1 MSADSPP
8 AAALD
13 GRGADEAL
21 TPANRTRLFWACFVA
36 LITTAFGFIVR
47 ALVIDEW
54 GDAYG
59 LTGTQKGEIF
69 GAGLWPFA
77 ISIILG
83 SLIIDR
89 VGYGTG
95 MAFAFVC
102 HVVSAVVTIFGPGLM
117 FSEDGNGA
125 YWALYLGN
133 VIVALGNGAVE
144 AVINPV
150 VATLFPREKTKWL
163 NILHAGWPGG
173 LVLGGVIVLLAD
185 KFFGGSVFVDG
196 ETVFNPV
203 NWQYKVALIF
213 LPTLVYGA
221 VMLACKFP
229 INERVAAGVS
239 YRDMLAELGW
249 AGAFIVSS
257 MIFLELTRVAGAIS
271 VEVGG
276 PALADWSVYVPW
288 VLAAAVAAAFG
299 AYVKGAFGNP
309 IVVVILLIMIPL
321 ATTEL
326 GTDSWITSLMEPVM
340 TQIGVRAGWVLVYT
354 SAIMMVLRFFAG
366 PIVHRISPLGL
377 LCACSAIAAVGLALL
392 SFADGA
398 VMVLIAAT
406 VYGVGKTFFW
416 PTTLGVTAEQSPRGG
431 ALTLNAVGGTGML
444 AVGTI
449 GAVFLGYF
457 AETNSVDVLAET
469 SPAIAETSVKQETWV
484 FGEYEAV
491 DQDAVKAL
499 PKADA
504 ALVATA
510 EGEGKQAALLQVAA
524 FPVLMLVAFGALLL
538 YFKSRGGYRAVELG
552 DHAAPNPAEP
562 AATNREG
569 VAEAGGGIPA
579 PIR

>member
-1 MSADSPP
+1 MTTDPP
-8 AAALD
+8 AAAPAPAPA
-13 GRGADEAL
+13 ADPAL
-21 TPANRTRLFWACFVA
+21 SDANRKRLFWACFIA

-59 LTGTQKGEIF
+59 LTGNQKGEIF

-83 SLIIDR
+83 SLFIDK

-102 HVVSAVVTIFGPGLM
+102 HVLSAVVTIFGPGM
-117 FSEDGNGA
+117 MGDADGA
-125 YWALYLGN
+125 YWALYVGN

-173 LVLGGVIVLLAD
+173 LVLGGIIVLGMDGL
-185 KFFGGSVFVDG
+185 FGEYGADG
-196 ETVFNPV
+196 ELLVPV

-221 VMLACKFP
+221 LMLTCKFP

-239 YRDMLAELGW
+239 YREMLAELGW
-249 AGAFIVSS
+249 GGAFIVSS
-257 MIFLELTRVAGAIS
+257 MIFLELTRVAGALLDTEIH
-271 VEVGG
+271 
-276 PALADWSVYVPW
+276 AAVPW
-288 VLAAAVAAAFG
+288 VLAALIAAGFG
-299 AYVKGAFGNP
+299 AYVRGAFGNP
-309 IVVVILLIMIPL
+309 IVVAILLIMIPL

-326 GTDSWITSLMEPVM
+326 GTDSWITSLLEPVM
-340 TQIGVRAGWVLVYT
+340 KDVGIRAGWVLVYT

-377 LCACSAIAAVGLALL
+377 LSACSAIAAVGLVLL
-392 SFADGA
+392 STADGA
-398 VMVLIAAT
+398 AMVLLAAT
-406 VYGVGKTFFW
+406 IYGVGKTFFW

-444 AVGTI
+444 AVGTV

-457 AETNSVDVLAET
+457 ADTNSVDELQETAPAVAET
-469 SPAIAETSVKQETWV
+469 VTQPTTWV
-484 FGEYEAV
+484 FGDYQAIDPTLVGDLPEAEAATV
-491 DQDAVKAL
+491 
-499 PKADA
+499 ADA
-504 ALVATA
+504 
-510 EGEGKQAALLQVAA
+510 EGAGKQAALMDVAL
-524 FPVLMLVAFGALLL
+524 FPCLMLVAFLALLF
-538 YFKSRGGYRAVELG
+538 YFKSRGGYAAVEL
-552 DHAAPNPAEP
+552 
-562 AATNREG
+562 TEG
-569 VAEAGGGIPA
+569 HGGKTDERDEELAGAVPGPV
-579 PIR
+579 R

>member
-8 AAALD
+8 AARGDDAL
-13 GRGADEAL
+13 A
-21 TPANRTRLFWACFVA
+21 PANRTRLFWACFVA

-83 SLIIDR
+83 SLVIDR

-102 HVVSAVVTIFGPGLM
+102 HVLSAVVTIFGPGLM
-117 FSEDGNGA
+117 FSDDGNGA

-173 LVLGGVIVLLAD
+173 LVLGGVIVLGMDGL
-185 KFFGGSVFVDG
+185 FGGEVVSDAG
-196 ETVFNPV
+196 ETVAGVV

-229 INERVAAGVS
+229 VNERVAAGVS
-239 YRDMLAELGW
+239 YREMLAELGW

-257 MIFLELTRVAGAIS
+257 MIFLELTRVAGAIT
-271 VEVGG
+271 VELGG
-276 PALADWSVYVPW
+276 DPFPDAVKYAPW
-288 VLAAAVAAAFG
+288 AMAAVVAAAFG
-299 AYVKGAFGNP
+299 AYVRGAFGNP
-309 IVVVILLIMIPL
+309 IVVAILLIMVPL

-340 TQIGVRAGWVLVYT
+340 TEIGVRAGWVLVYT

-377 LCACSAIAAVGLALL
+377 LCACSGIAAVGLALL

-398 VMVLIAAT
+398 ALVLLAAT

-457 AETNSVDVLAET
+457 AETNSVDALNDSNAALSKTVVQET
-469 SPAIAETSVKQETWV
+469 TWV
-484 FGEYEAV
+484 FGEYGAI
-491 DQDAVKAL
+491 DQDAVKGLDPVASS
-499 PKADA
+499 
-504 ALVATA
+504 LVASA

-524 FPVLMLVAFGALLL
+524 FPVLMLLAFGGLLF

-552 DHAAPNPAEP
+552 DRAPLNPAEP
-562 AATNREG
+562 AASDEEG

>member
-1 MSADSPP
+1 M
-8 AAALD
+8 
-13 GRGADEAL
+13 
-21 TPANRTRLFWACFVA
+21 
-36 LITTAFGFIVR
+36 R

-54 GDAYG
+54 GTAYG
-59 LTGTQKGEIF
+59 LSGTQKGEIF

-83 SLIIDR
+83 SLIIDK
-89 VGYGTG
+89 VGYGVG

-102 HVVSAVVTIFGPGLM
+102 HVLSAVVTILAPDRFDP
-117 FSEDGNGA
+117 
-125 YWALYLGN
+125 YWSLYVGN

-173 LVLGGVIVLLAD
+173 LVLGGVIVLGMDGLL
-185 KFFGGSVFVDG
+185 GG
-196 ETVFNPV
+196 ETADGALIPL
-203 NWQYKVALIF
+203 NWRYKVALIF
-213 LPTLVYGA
+213 LPTVVYGA

-229 INERVAAGVS
+229 VNERVAAGVS

-257 MIFLELTRVAGAIS
+257 LIFLELTRVAGAVT
-271 VEVGG
+271 VELGG
-276 PALADWSVYVPW
+276 AAFPEWTKYLPW
-288 VLAAAVAAAFG
+288 VLAALTAAAFG
-299 AYVKGAFGNP
+299 VAVGGAFGNP
-309 IVVVILLIMIPL
+309 LVVVILLIMVPL

-340 TQIGVRAGWVLVYT
+340 KTIGVRAGWVLVYT

-377 LCACSAIAAVGLALL
+377 LAACSAIAAVGLALL
-392 SFADGA
+392 SMAESLLVVF
-398 VMVLIAAT
+398 LAAT

-457 AETNSVDVLAET
+457 AETNAADALADGDPRLAEE
-469 SPAIAETSVKQETWV
+469 AIVTNRWV
-484 FGEYEAV
+484 FGEYPGV
-491 DQDAVKAL
+491 DSAAIDEPLA
-499 PKADA
+499 A
-504 ALVATA
+504 ALAPAGREPDGGQDRRRAGRRRLHPPRGPKRFGDSGSNPPRSPPRRRKASRTRSCRSRCS
-510 EGEGKQAALLQVAA
+510 
-524 FPVLMLVAFGALLL
+524 PCLMLVAFLGLLF
-538 YFKSRGGYRAVELG
+538 YFKSRGGYAAVELTESHG
-552 DHAAPNPAEP
+552 
-562 AATNREG
+562 G
-569 VAEAGGGIPA
+569 VTTPKDDELGGAVPGPV
-579 PIR
+579 R